1 MPLDPEVD
9 LGQGDFLL
17 DGDPPP
23 LSPKRGRS
31 PQFSANVSWGQT
43 AGFIKMPLGME
54 VGLSQGDSV
63 LDGTQPPLQKS
74 GGAPPIF
81 GPCLLRPN
89 SCMDQDATWHGAV
102 SYTHLTL
109 PTIYSV

>member
-1 MPLDPEVD
+1 MPLGKEVD

-54 VGLSQGDSV
+54 IGLGPDDIMLDGDSA
-63 LDGTQPPLQKS
+63 PL
-74 GGAPPIF
+74 P
-81 GPCLLRPN
+81 
-89 SCMDQDATWHGAV
+89 
-102 SYTHLTL
+102 
-109 PTIYSV
+109 